1 MDRKTDH
8 GIDGRQELLTLQEV
22 AKRLRVS
29 LRTARKLAREQ
40 IGVVELGKR
49 SIRVRRVDV
58 EKFEAGAC
66 ALSYGNR
73 TELHPGIAPSSM
85 TADTSAS
92 STPGSTTGEARSSSP
107 DSEPRLRLLRPTQPK
122 TKPRPPSTT
131 R

>member
-1 MDRKTDH
+1 MDGKSDTGVDSR
-8 GIDGRQELLTLQEV
+8 LLTLEEV
-22 AKRLRVS
+22 ANRLRVS

-92 STPGSTTGEARSSSP
+92 STPESTTGEAPSSSP
-107 DSEPRLRLLRPTQPK
+107 DSEPRRRLLRPTQPK